1 MTAKL
6 RREAFDLRLALG
18 TMLEDLLFANETLE
32 EGDGPSGG
40 DANRQDRSDPERVS
54 GQKRQV
60 CGLACAWLAAH
71 DSPNHPTLAETYG
84 PIPFGQARRRA

>member
-32 EGDGPSGG
+32 EGDGLAGG
-40 DANRQDRSDPERVS
+40 DAHRQDRSDPERVS

-60 CGLACAWLAAH
+60 CGLTSASLVAVH
-71 DSPNHPTLAETYG
+71 DT
-84 PIPFGQARRRA
+84 